1 MSDMITEFLD
11 IDPEELHLVREGATG
26 FPVIAAKSAGG
37 LAATRAILE
46 QLPEPTR
53 SAALKGLE
61 SAGRPSIPAASTAAS
76 RARTLTPADLS
87 GGATTIA
94 DGTPTS
100 LLEAY
105 RRFCDSEVTRA
116 DATAKGSL
124 MAFYT
129 AQGFTPEEAAK
140 QVRKTAKRLAKRAA
154 RAGLPVAAAVPPEL
168 VEAHAFNRATRA
180 VSKALDGGATAT
192 AALDSG
198 FAKYRSKGGRS
209 GRALFVRALRE
220 RGGRR

>member
-61 SAGRPSIPAASTAAS
+61 SAGRPCIPAASTAAS

-168 VEAHAFNRATRA
+168 AESHALAKAAKAIGRA
-180 VSKALDGGATAT
+180 VDSGATASV
-192 AALDSG
+192 AIDSG
-198 FAKYRSKGGRS
+198 FLRYRSTGGR
-209 GRALFVRALRE
+209 GDRAAFVRAIRE
-220 RGGRR
+220 RGGR